1 MNNDLSTALA
11 TLRSD
16 PEDGQALA
24 LLAAMKPG
32 DATASERDAVQVALA
47 AERAWHTD
55 RENVEPCLRLLDL
68 ELAWGQDPI
77 RRATLFVEKARL
89 LHREMCE
96 WEPAHACVNE
106 ALEIARN
113 HPAAVEFRRALEE
126 EEAGWQER
134 ADMLVRQADEAGDS
148 PAGAPL
154 LAAAGELYLRY
165 RPLTSEGEAFLRR
178 SFALDPH
185 QRRADVLLER
195 LLRKAGRRDELAEH
209 LQRRVAAAGNS
220 QDLAAARAA
229 AGRLAEQMNRPDQ
242 AFEHYREALA
252 AFPGHER
259 ALHGV
264 ARILS
269 ARESWGEL
277 VTVYETA
284 LRAAKRGVAEGP
296 ILIALGEIYWK
307 RLNQI
312 AQAEACFRR
321 ARKTMPA
328 VASALDFYREYHLS
342 RDEIPQLFALLGQAQ
357 KAEADPEA
365 RVRYGVEMAELAER
379 RPQLLEKAVDAW
391 KALRRLKPGL
401 PEAVT
406 ALRRLY
412 TKTEKWNAL
421 LELLKERCE
430 ALPPDALDEKVALY
444 LEMIPIYRDHL
455 KLDVM
460 VVNTYVAILALR
472 ADHAEALSALAE
484 RYQAQGRW
492 GDLANILARQAQ
504 SSSEP
509 AEKVALYHRVA
520 QLWMDKFNNHHNA
533 VAALEKVLELVPSDE
548 RARATLREIYMR
560 ARSWR
565 ALLDFMR
572 RELPLLDAGA
582 RPARLAEMATLAAE
596 RLADLRQAIGLWNE
610 VLQLAPQDRD
620 AVVALSVLYE
630 REKRW
635 PALAE
640 ILGRLAESAG
650 GDSTPEGCAL
660 LEKRGLILFEKLGAP
675 AAAVEVLSRVRRSQS
690 ENPRVLRALRDAYTQ
705 MGDFDSLEAL
715 YSGRGAWE
723 ELCDVLSQVA
733 ERTDDMAVRARLLG
747 RVADVAGGKLN
758 QPERVL
764 KAYEGILATD
774 PDNRVV
780 ARAAADLYE
789 ATERWGRLVA
799 TYEILLGPELA
810 PALSVGESLAVLERA
825 RFVCEKKLES
835 KSLAFKWCARA
846 YRLAPTDPDVRADLE
861 RIGEAAEEW
870 EALLGLLAARLDNEG
885 AAEGPDAEEQLS
897 LLRRCLFIA
906 GERVKRPDDL
916 KRFAQRILA
925 LVPGDDEAENALLK
939 FYTNSERW
947 ADLIDLQHMRQARL
961 QDPAQRA
968 EVLLRIAHMQ
978 EERLG
983 DRVAAAAT
991 LREACE
997 IEPKNMRQLR
1007 ELVRVLDAVG
1017 DVRGL
1022 VEALARQV
1030 GLCPD
1035 VERAAVLL
1043 RMGRLLET
1051 PLAQPAPA
1059 TDAYLQVLEADPIS
1073 AEAVEGLERLFVAGL
1088 VRQEDIAKVA
1098 GRLLPYYEL
1107 TERFDK
1113 WGGMLEALVS
1123 VTTDRNERRGQLE
1136 LLADLYQGP
1145 LADATAAFGAV
1156 LRVFEMDPSNPSVR
1170 ERLVELGA
1178 EAGKLPALAGAA
1190 RGVLTTAEEP
1200 SLRQEILM
1208 LIAEV
1213 EERQPDRKSEAEEAL
1228 RAVLQLD
1235 PLHMGAYRALARL
1248 VRDGE
1253 RWGALR
1259 DLIEAR
1265 ERNLPDVKERLA
1277 LLWQAVEIDEALL
1290 YDRDHTTEVLRRI
1303 VQLDPTDLRAC
1314 RVLERNYAA
1323 AERWRDLDHL
1333 LVHEADLVAREEL
1346 PELKLRRAELA
1357 LVRFNDAG
1365 AALDLLAE
1373 ALELTPGYARATAVV
1388 ERVLEDPEQR
1398 RRAAMM
1404 LEPLYASAEN
1414 WTRLVEILDIEREGQ
1429 EGSAAVALLMRKA
1442 EVQEKQ
1448 LQAPAAAWDTWR
1460 AVLACDPQSETA
1472 LVQAER
1478 LAGALGCWS
1487 DLQALYQD
1495 LAGKRD
1501 PSDIAGIADLLSRAA
1516 RLFQGPLADRSAAIR
1531 TWRRVLDLDIGNAR
1545 TGAAAAAA
1553 LETLYLET
1561 SDIQG
1566 LVYVLRGRSEW
1577 AEDHRE
1583 QNALCLRI
1591 AGLEENSLHDL
1602 PAAVATYRSLLD
1614 SEGEAADAAF
1624 ENLERIFQ
1632 ESGQARERVELL
1644 RRRADTVE
1652 APARNRLRH
1661 RMVAILEV
1669 ELHDVDEA
1677 IATIRPVL
1685 DDTPDEAEALKT
1697 LARLYHSK
1705 GAAAEHLEILERLLL
1720 LAGSDRERI
1729 DLLRPIAGLLQGPLG
1744 RRAEALERWREI
1756 LKLAPSEADALAEME
1771 RVLDDADMALRFAAA
1786 ETLEPIYRAAG
1797 DGQRLARVLR
1807 VFIDLAEDAR
1817 ARAGYRARLAEIQE
1831 SKLGDKQAALDTW
1844 TAAIRDGT
1852 SDPDLGRLLDNY
1864 ERLALAPGSDK
1875 VIDVIDLYRAVEADV
1890 LAEETRLR
1898 LQRAVAEHALGLG
1911 DLPLA
1916 IDYFNRIAER
1926 RPDDDAALAAM
1937 ERIFRQQENLASLY
1951 EVILRRADLAET
1963 PKTEVVLRREAGSLA
1978 VRLARQDEAIA
1989 TWERVWTLS
1998 PGDADAVAALDALYV
2013 ELRRWNDLVN
2023 LLERRLER
2031 DLSRDQDIELRF
2043 RLAEIH
2049 RIELANRER
2058 ALEYLG
2064 QVLEREPDHEPSI
2077 QILRDLLEDPEARM
2091 TAATLLEP
2099 VYIRRSAWKELVA
2112 IDSLRLQYSEDPEQ
2126 RLTWTKRIAQ
2136 IYEEQI
2142 EDWDEAF
2149 NWYGRVFQEKATDR
2163 AAQERL
2169 LRLAPKLDR
2178 WRDVGKLLDE
2188 FLDDE
2193 LSNPDEVL
2201 ALVRMAIRVYDQELG
2216 DREAAHR
2223 HYRRYL
2229 EAQPGNRAAAE
2240 IFEEALER
2248 WEAWTELRDLL
2259 DEQVRLV
2266 ESPAERADLLRR
2278 SARISEENLSQIN
2291 AAVDSLRAVLEIEPD
2306 DALAAASLEQ
2316 LLAAEER
2323 WEDLRDHLVWMLGRA
2338 EGVTAKDAISLELAE
2353 VESKRLG
2360 HASVAVDYYGEI
2372 LARTSGHPNAIAALE
2387 GMLGDPEQ
2395 RVRVAE
2401 LLEPAYRTLRSL
2413 RKLSDILE
2421 VRLETVEDP
2430 PRRVAALREKAAAE
2444 VQLARPTEALDALGR
2459 AWLEDVSDVL
2469 TLAELDGLAAG
2480 ANGWQRLVDILDK
2493 GVESTLVPDLR
2504 ADLYARQAKIF
2515 EERLATPDRA
2525 IAAWR
2530 DAISSRPDHQQAFVA
2545 IERLFEAA
2553 GRAAE
2558 LAETL
2563 EKHAEVVVEARE
2575 REQLAK
2581 RVAVLHEKVLG
2592 QPDKAI
2598 AAWRSVLDMD
2608 EESTE
2613 ALDALERLYGE
2624 VGDWTSLAE
2633 VLQRKV
2639 EASHDVVTLRRLWF
2653 QAAHLYDEKLNDAS
2667 EAASQLRAIL
2677 GLDPDDAEALEFIGQ
2692 IYGREGKHVELV
2704 EVLDA
2709 RARGERTSE
2718 KRDALALRAAQ
2729 LVQAELSDVAGAVD
2743 RYRAILARTANHDKA
2758 RAALWELARHEDHR
2772 AMAIAVLEPV
2782 LRAGQEWRSL
2792 VELLELRLLGEDDP
2806 ARRLATLAEMARVA
2820 EQALQEPAAAF
2831 ATWARALAEDAGDA
2845 TARAELERLA
2855 GAQGALPELAKIYE
2869 ERLKDSYD
2877 TKVQHWLASRL
2888 AALYEQSLAN
2898 PARAVELWRE
2908 VAGFPGGEAEALGHL
2923 DTLLRGLEQYSD
2935 LEEVLARQAEI
2946 AMHGS
2951 TQADCWAA
2959 LGELRLHHLADPDGA
2974 INAFRAALECVPTQ
2988 GVALAALRAMAA
3000 GAEPPDGVLDILEP
3014 LAEARGDFVE
3024 LAALAQARLLRAEDA
3039 NHRAELWRRI
3049 ADLAETHLADL
3060 PRALDALGNA
3070 LREDPLAW
3078 ETADQIERVAEGAG
3092 TPVEAARRL
3101 EAVLDALD
3109 GSALVQMGMRAA
3121 SQYLRAGGSEN
3132 EDAAERIYARVLEAE
3147 PENTAALEA
3156 VEALYRRRGDGQKV
3170 ALMLERRGALD
3181 LDPTRRLALYS
3192 EAAKLHEERGDVA
3205 RAIAAWQSGREGDE
3219 SNLQALDELARLHEK
3234 AGNLAGLVEVLTEKA
3249 QVIEDNAQRA
3259 ALYVRMGALMAG
3271 PLSDLDGAAGAFR
3284 EALDLAPQDPVAL
3297 AALADIEEKRND
3309 FAALEEALLR
3319 QLSAVHGLDCV
3330 PVLTRLARN
3339 AADRLNDADR
3349 ALVYL
3354 HQVLDA
3360 DPENREAFAE
3370 TERIL
3375 AALERWH
3382 ELIEVLERRAE
3393 IEARTGQ
3400 AEAELACRVSVAS
3413 IWGEKLGATDSALE
3427 ALQAVLARDPH
3438 HFPSLLA
3445 VAQIHESEER
3455 WEEANEALKKA
3466 AEVASSPKDRA
3477 MLLCRMAKVRAATGT
3492 SVDEVAA
3499 LYHSALDQDPTC
3511 LVAVVAL
3518 EELARAANN
3527 PGQVVKLL
3535 EVREGFEPDEGKRK
3549 ALLSEIASLYAG
3561 PLAAPDK
3568 SVVPLERL
3576 LSLSPGDVV
3585 VQERLGTALIA
3596 AGRVDEGEFALSQ
3609 LADQFARAKQPKNV
3623 ARLQVLLGRFAEARG
3638 DLALA
3643 KQRFLAAY
3651 QIDPTQATT
3660 LAALAHL
3667 AVEQND
3673 GQNARKYYRT
3683 LLLQAFDEK
3692 AVGLSKA
3699 QIYLALGKLHQEA
3712 GELPK
3717 ARNMFERGLEIDGKN
3732 GALRQALAALPK

>member
-1 MNNDLSTALA
+1 MNNHLSTALA

-24 LLAAMKPG
+24 LLARLQPG
-32 DATASERDAVQVALA
+32 DVTASERDAVQVALA

-68 ELAWGQDPI
+68 ELVWGQDPI

-89 LHREMCE
+89 LHREMCQ
-96 WEPAHACVNE
+96 WKPAYACVNE
-106 ALEIARN
+106 ALEIAPN
-113 HPAAVEFRRALEE
+113 HPTAVEFKRVLEE
-126 EEAGWQER
+126 EKGGWQER
-134 ADMLVRQADEAGDS
+134 ADALVRQADEAGDN

-165 RPLTSEGEAFLRR
+165 RPVTDEGESFLRR
-178 SFALDPH
+178 SFALDAH

-195 LLRKAGRRDELAEH
+195 LLRRAGRREELAQH
-209 LQRRVAAAGNS
+209 LQRRIVAAGS
-220 QDLAAARAA
+220 PQDLAAARAA
-229 AGRLAEQMNRPDQ
+229 AARLAEQDDRTDQ
-242 AFEHYREALA
+242 ALDHYREALA

-264 ARILS
+264 VRILT
-269 ARESWGEL
+269 AREAWAEL

-284 LRAAKRGVAEGP
+284 LRAAKRGVGEGP
-296 ILIALGEIYWK
+296 ILIALGELYWK
-307 RLNQI
+307 RLGQV

-328 VASALDFYREYHLS
+328 VAPVLDFYREYHLS

-357 KAEADPEA
+357 KAEPDPEA
-365 RVRYGVEMAELAER
+365 RVRYGIEMAELAER
-379 RPQLLEKAVDAW
+379 RPQLLEKAVDTW

-421 LELLKERCE
+421 LELLKESCE
-430 ALPPDALDEKVALY
+430 SLPPNAVDEKVALY

-455 KLDVM
+455 KLEVM

-472 ADHAEALSALAE
+472 PDHGEALSALAE
-484 RYQAQGRW
+484 RYQAQARW

-504 SSSEP
+504 TSSQP

-533 VAALEKVLELVPSDE
+533 LAALEKVLELVPTDE
-548 RARATLREIYMR
+548 KARATLREIYTR

-582 RPARLAEMATLAAE
+582 RQARLAEMATLAAD

-610 VLQLAPQDRD
+610 VLQLAPQNR
-620 AVVALSVLYE
+620 AAAVALSVLYE

-660 LEKRGLILFEKLGAP
+660 LEKGGLILFEKLNAP

-715 YSGRGAWE
+715 YSSRGAWE

-733 ERTDDMAVRARLLG
+733 ERTTDMALRARLLG

-774 PDNRVV
+774 PENRAV

-799 TYEILLGPELA
+799 TYEILLGPEAA
-810 PALSVGESLAVLERA
+810 PALSVGESLAILERA
-825 RFVCEKKLES
+825 RFVCERKLEA

-861 RIGEAAEEW
+861 RMGEAAEEW
-870 EALLGLLAARLDNEG
+870 EALLGLLAARLNSEG
-885 AAEGPDAEEQLS
+885 EGRPGPEEQLS

-906 GERVKRPDDL
+906 GERVDRPDDL
-916 KRFAQRILA
+916 ERFAERILA
-925 LVPGDDEAENALLK
+925 LQPGDDDAENALLK
-939 FYTNSERW
+939 LYTKSERW
-947 ADLIDLQHMRQARL
+947 SDLIALQHRRQARM
-961 QDPAQRA
+961 QDPALRA
-968 EVLLRIAHMQ
+968 DLLLRIAHMQ

-983 DRVAAAAT
+983 DPTAAAAM
-991 LREACE
+991 LREACD
-997 IEPKNMRQLR
+997 IEPGNMRLLR
-1007 ELVRVLDAVG
+1007 ELARVLDAVG
-1017 DVRGL
+1017 DVKGL
-1022 VEALARQV
+1022 VEALARQA
-1030 GLCPD
+1030 GSCAEA
-1035 VERAAVLL
+1035 ERAAVLL
-1043 RMGRLLET
+1043 RMARLLET
-1051 PLAQPAPA
+1051 SLAQPASA

-1073 AEAVEGLERLFVAGL
+1073 AEAVEGLERLFASGVI
-1088 VRQEDIAKVA
+1088 RREDIAKVA

-1113 WGGMLEALVS
+1113 WAGILEALVS
-1123 VTTDRNERRGQLE
+1123 ATVDRDARRVHLE

-1145 LADATAAFGAV
+1145 LADAAAAFLAV
-1156 LRVFEMDPSNPSVR
+1156 LRVFEMEPGNPSVR
-1170 ERLVELGA
+1170 ERLVQLGA
-1178 EAGKLPALAGAA
+1178 DAGKLPTLAEAA
-1190 RGVLTTAEEP
+1190 QRVLASTEEP

-1213 EERQPDRKSEAEEAL
+1213 EERQPDRKGEAETAL
-1228 RAVLQLD
+1228 RAVLALD
-1235 PLHMGAYRALARL
+1235 PLHMGAYRALTRL

-1265 ERNLPDVKERLA
+1265 QQHLPDLKQRLD

-1290 YDRDHTTEVLRRI
+1290 YDRDHATEVLRRI
-1303 VQLDPTDLRAC
+1303 LGLDPTDLRAC

-1323 AERWRDLDHL
+1323 AERWRDLDDL
-1333 LVHEADLVAREEL
+1333 LVHQASLVPHEEL
-1346 PELKLRRAELA
+1346 PELKVRRAELA

-1373 ALELTPGYARATAVV
+1373 VLQLAPGHARAVGLT
-1388 ERVLEDPEQR
+1388 ERVLDDPEQR
-1398 RRAAMM
+1398 QRAAIM
-1404 LEPLYASAEN
+1404 LEPLLAAAGN
-1414 WTRLVEILDIEREGQ
+1414 WARLLEILDIEREGQ
-1429 EGSAAVALLMRKA
+1429 EGQAAVALLVRKA
-1442 EVQEKQ
+1442 EVQERH
-1448 LQAPAAAWDTWR
+1448 LQAPAAAWETRR

-1472 LVQAER
+1472 LNEAER
-1478 LAGALGCWS
+1478 LAGVLGCWS

-1501 PSDIAGIADLLSRAA
+1501 PADIAGIADLLSRAA

-1531 TWRRVLDLDIGNAR
+1531 TWRRVLDLDLGNAR

-1561 SDIQG
+1561 ADIQG
-1566 LVYVLRGRSEW
+1566 LVYVLRARSEW

-1583 QNALCLRI
+1583 QAALCLRI
-1591 AGLEENSLHDL
+1591 AGLEENSLRDL

-1614 SEGEAADAAF
+1614 SEGEAAVAAF

-1644 RRRADTVE
+1644 RRRAGMVDAV
-1652 APARNRLRH
+1652 ARNQLRH
-1661 RMVAILEV
+1661 RKAAILEV

-1685 DDTPDEAEALKT
+1685 DDTPDDVEALKT

-1720 LAGSDRERI
+1720 LAVADRDRI
-1729 DLLRPIAGLLQGPLG
+1729 DLLRSIAGLLQGPLA
-1744 RRAEALERWREI
+1744 RRTEALERWREI
-1756 LKLAPSEADALAEME
+1756 LRLAPGEADALAEME
-1771 RVLDDADMALRFAAA
+1771 RLLDDSDMVLRFAAA

-1797 DGQRLARVLR
+1797 DGARLARVLR

-1817 ARAGYRARLAEIQE
+1817 ARAGYRARLAEIEE
-1831 SKLGDKQAALDTW
+1831 SKLGDRQAALHTW
-1844 TAAIRDGT
+1844 AAAIRDGT
-1852 SDPDLGRLLDNY
+1852 SDPDLGRFLDNY
-1864 ERLALAPGSDK
+1864 ERLALAPGAEK
-1875 VIDVIDLYRAVEADV
+1875 VVEIIGLYRAVEPDI

-1898 LQRAVAEHALGLG
+1898 LQRAIAEHALGLG

-1916 IDYFNRIAER
+1916 IDYFSRIAER
-1926 RPDDDAALAAM
+1926 RPDDEAALSAL
-1937 ERIFRQQENLASLY
+1937 ERIYRQQENLASLY
-1951 EVILRRADLAET
+1951 EVILRRADLAVT
-1963 PKTEVVLRREAGSLA
+1963 PKSEVVLRREAGTLA
-1978 VRLARQDEAIA
+1978 VRLARKDEAIA
-1989 TWERVWTLS
+1989 AWERVWTLL
-1998 PGDADAVAALDALYV
+1998 PGDAAAVTALHTLYV
-2013 ELRRWNDLVN
+2013 DLRRWDDLVN
-2023 LLERRLER
+2023 LLERMLER
-2031 DLSRDQDIELRF
+2031 DLTRDQDIDLRF
-2043 RLAEIH
+2043 RLAQIQ

-2058 ALEYLG
+2058 ALDYLG
-2064 QVLEREPDHEPSI
+2064 QVLEREPDHAPSI
-2077 QILRDLLEDPEARM
+2077 QILQELLEDPEARL

-2112 IDSLRLQYSEDPEQ
+2112 VDRLRLQYSEDPEQ
-2126 RLTWTKRIAQ
+2126 RLAWTQRIAQ

-2142 EDWDEAF
+2142 EDLDEAF
-2149 NWYGRVFQEKATDR
+2149 NWYGRVFQEKAADR

-2169 LRLAPKLDR
+2169 LRLAPKLGR

-2188 FLDDE
+2188 FLDNE
-2193 LSNPDEVL
+2193 LSNSDQVL
-2201 ALVRMAIRVYDQELG
+2201 ALVRVAIRVYDQELG
-2216 DREAAHR
+2216 DREAARR

-2240 IFEEALER
+2240 IYEEALER

-2259 DEQVRLV
+2259 DEQARLV

-2278 SARISEENLSQIN
+2278 SARISEENLSQAG
-2291 AAVDSLRAVLEIEPD
+2291 AAVDSLRAVLEIDPD
-2306 DALAAASLEQ
+2306 DAAAAASLEQ

-2323 WEDLRDHLVWMLGRA
+2323 WEDLRDHLAWMLGRA
-2338 EGVTAKDAISLELAE
+2338 EGITAKDAIALELAE
-2353 VESKRLG
+2353 VEGKRLG
-2360 HASVAVDYYGEI
+2360 HASVAVDFYGEV
-2372 LARTSGHPNAIAALE
+2372 LGRTPGHPNAIAALE
-2387 GMLGDPEQ
+2387 GILGDPEQ
-2395 RVRVAE
+2395 RARVAE
-2401 LLEPAYRTLRSL
+2401 LLEPAYRTLRNL

-2421 VRLETVEDP
+2421 VRLETIEDP
-2430 PRRVAALREKAAAE
+2430 LRRVAVLREKQAAE
-2444 VQLARPTEALDALGR
+2444 VQLGRPAKALDALGR
-2459 AWLEDVSDVL
+2459 AWLEDVSDTL
-2469 TLAELDGLAAG
+2469 TLAELDDLAAA
-2480 ANGWQRLVDILDK
+2480 ANGWQRLVAILDK
-2493 GVESTLVPDLR
+2493 GIEAALVPDLR
-2504 ADLYARQAKIF
+2504 ADLYARKAKIL
-2515 EERLATPDRA
+2515 EERLAALDLAVEAWREA
-2525 IAAWR
+2525 IA
-2530 DAISSRPDHQQAFVA
+2530 SRPDHPQAFTA
-2545 IERLFEAA
+2545 IERLLEAA

-2563 EKHAEVVVEARE
+2563 EKHGEVVVEARE

-2581 RVAVLHEKVLG
+2581 RVAVLYERVLG
-2592 QPDKAI
+2592 EPEKAI
-2598 AAWRSVLDMD
+2598 AAWRSVLDLD
-2608 EESTE
+2608 QENAE
-2613 ALDALERLYGE
+2613 ALDSLERLYSE
-2624 VGDWTSLAE
+2624 LGDWTSLAE

-2639 EASHDVVTLRRLWF
+2639 EGCHDVATLRRLWF
-2653 QAAHLYDEKLNDAS
+2653 QAAHLHDEKLNDAS

-2677 GLDPDDAEALEFIGQ
+2677 DIDPDDAEALDFISQ
-2692 IYGREGKHVELV
+2692 IYSREGKHAELV

-2709 RARGERTSE
+2709 RARGASSAEE
-2718 KRDALALRAAQ
+2718 RDALALRAAQ
-2729 LVQAELSDVAGAVD
+2729 LVQTELGDVVGAVE
-2743 RYRAILARTANHDKA
+2743 RYRLILARTPNHEKG

-2772 AMAIAVLEPV
+2772 ATAIAVLEPV
-2782 LRAGQEWRSL
+2782 LRAGEEWRSL
-2792 VELLELRLLGEDDP
+2792 MELFELRLLSEDDP
-2806 ARRLATLAEMARVA
+2806 AQRLATLAEMARVA
-2820 EQALQEPAAAF
+2820 EQNLHDAAAAF
-2831 ATWARALAEDAGDA
+2831 ATWARALGEDARD
-2845 TARAELERLA
+2845 TTVRAALERLA
-2855 GAQGALPELAKIYE
+2855 VAQGALPELARIYE

-2877 TKVQHWLASRL
+2877 TEVQRWLASRL

-2898 PARAVELWRE
+2898 PGRAVDLWRE
-2908 VAGFPGGEAEALGHL
+2908 VAGTPGGEAEALGHL
-2923 DTLLRGLEQYSD
+2923 EVLLRGLGRSAE
-2935 LEEVLARQAEI
+2935 LEEVLLRQAEI
-2946 AMHGS
+2946 AVHPP
-2951 TQADCWAA
+2951 TQADRWAA
-2959 LGELRLHHLADPDGA
+2959 LGELRLQDLSDPDGA
-2974 INAFRAALECVPTQ
+2974 IDAFQAALERVPTQ
-2988 GVALAALRAMAA
+2988 GAALVALRAMAA
-3000 GAEPPDGVLDILEP
+3000 SAEPSLAVLDILEP

-3024 LAALAQARLLRAEDA
+3024 LAALAEARLLRTEDPVE
-3039 NHRAELWRRI
+3039 RAGLWRRI
-3049 ADLAETHLADL
+3049 ADLAGTRLDDL
-3060 PRALDALGNA
+3060 PRALDALGHA
-3070 LREDPLAW
+3070 LKEEPQAFD
-3078 ETADQIERVAEGAG
+3078 TADQIERVAERAG

-3109 GSALVQMGMRAA
+3109 GSALAQMGMRAA
-3121 SQYLRAGGSEN
+3121 RQYLRAGGVES
-3132 EDAAERIYARVLEAE
+3132 EDAAERIYGRVVEIE
-3147 PENTAALEA
+3147 PENAAALEA
-3156 VEALYRRRGDGQKV
+3156 MEALYRRRGDGQRV
-3170 ALMLERRGALD
+3170 AAMLERRGVLE
-3181 LDPTRRLALYS
+3181 LDPILRLALFA
-3192 EAAKLHEERGDVA
+3192 EAARLHEERGDLA
-3205 RAIAAWQSGREGDE
+3205 MAIAAWQSGREGDE
-3219 SNLQALDELARLHEK
+3219 SNLQALDELARLYEK
-3234 AGNLAGLVEVLTEKA
+3234 AGNLDGLVEALTDKSH
-3249 QVIEDNAQRA
+3249 VIEDNAQRA
-3259 ALYVRMGALMAG
+3259 ALYVRIGTLRAG
-3271 PLSDLDGAAGAFR
+3271 PLSDPDGAAAAFR
-3284 EALDLAPQDPVAL
+3284 EALDLAPKDPIAG
-3297 AALADIEEKRND
+3297 AALADIEEKRGD
-3309 FAALEEALLR
+3309 YAALEEALLR
-3319 QLSAVHGLDCV
+3319 QLSAVRGLDCI

-3339 AADRLNDADR
+3339 AADRLNDPDR

-3360 DPENREAFAE
+3360 DGENREAFSE
-3370 TERIL
+3370 IERIL
-3375 AALERWH
+3375 ALLERWH

-3393 IEARTGQ
+3393 IETRSGQ

-3413 IWGEKLGATDSALE
+3413 IWADKLGATDSALQ
-3427 ALQAVLARDPH
+3427 ALQVVLARDPR

-3445 VAQIHESEER
+3445 VAHIYEGEER
-3455 WEEANEALKKA
+3455 WEEASEALRKA
-3466 AEVASSPKDRA
+3466 AEVASSSQDRA
-3477 MLLCRMAKVRAATGT
+3477 MLLCRMAKVRAATG
-3492 SVDEVAA
+3492 SAAAEVSAI
-3499 LYHSALDQDPTC
+3499 YHSALDQDPSC
-3511 LVAVVAL
+3511 MVAVLAL
-3518 EELARAANN
+3518 EEMARAANN
-3527 PGQVVKLL
+3527 PGQLVKLL
-3535 EVREGFEPDEGKRK
+3535 EAREGIERDEGKRK

-3561 PLAAPDK
+3561 PLAAPDQA
-3568 SVVPLERL
+3568 VEPLERL
-3576 LSLSPGDVV
+3576 LGMSPGDAV

-3596 AGRVDEGEFALSQ
+3596 AGRVDEGEFALSR
-3609 LADQFARAKQPKNV
+3609 LADQFAKARQLKNV
-3623 ARLQVLLGRFAEARG
+3623 ARLQFLLGRFAETRG
-3638 DLALA
+3638 DLAAA
-3643 KQRFLAAY
+3643 KRRFLAAY

-3660 LAALAHL
+3660 LVALAHL
-3667 AVEQND
+3667 AVAQND
-3673 GQNARKYYRT
+3673 GENARKYYRT
-3683 LLLQAFDEK
+3683 LLLQTFDEK

-3717 ARNMFERGLEIDGKN
+3717 ARNMFERGLEIDVKN
-3732 GALRQALAALPK
+3732 EALRLALAALPK

>member
-16 PEDGQALA
+16 PEDSQALA
-24 LLAAMKPG
+24 LLAGLQPG

-89 LHREMCE
+89 LHREMCQ
-96 WEPAHACVNE
+96 WETAHACVRE

-113 HPAAVEFRRALEE
+113 HPAAAEFKRVLEE

-134 ADMLVRQADEAGDS
+134 ADALVRQADEVGDS
-148 PAGAPL
+148 PGGAPL

-165 RPLTSEGEAFLRR
+165 RPLTSEGESLLRR
-178 SFALDPH
+178 SFALDAH

-195 LLRKAGRRDELAEH
+195 LLRGAGRKDELAEH
-209 LQRRVAAAGNS
+209 LQRRIAAAAS
-220 QDLAAARAA
+220 PQDIAAARAA
-229 AGRLAEQMNRPDQ
+229 AGRLAEQMNRSDQ
-242 AFEHYREALA
+242 ALDNYREVLA
-252 AFPGHER
+252 ASPGHER

-264 ARILS
+264 ARILT
-269 ARESWGEL
+269 ARENWAEL

-328 VASALDFYREYHLS
+328 VAPVLDFYREYHLS
-342 RDEIPQLFALLGQAQ
+342 HDEFPQLFALLGQAQ

-365 RVRYGVEMAELAER
+365 RVRYGIEMAELAEQ

-430 ALPPDALDEKVALY
+430 ALPPDAVDEKVALY

-460 VVNTYVAILALR
+460 VVNTYVAILGLR
-472 ADHAEALSALAE
+472 PDHAEALSALAE

-504 SSSEP
+504 CSSELV
-509 AEKVALYHRVA
+509 ERVALYHRVA
-520 QLWMDKFNNHHNA
+520 HLWMDKFNNHHNA

-548 RARATLREIYMR
+548 KARATLREIYVR

-565 ALLDFMR
+565 SLLDFMR
-572 RELPLLDAGA
+572 RELPLLDAPA
-582 RPARLAEMATLAAE
+582 RQARLAEMATLAAE

-620 AVVALSVLYE
+620 AVVALSALYE

-650 GDSTPEGCAL
+650 GDATSDGCAL
-660 LEKRGLILFEKLGAP
+660 LEKRGLTLLERLGAP
-675 AAAVEVLSRVRRSQS
+675 AAAVEVLARVRRSQS

-705 MGDFDSLEAL
+705 MGDFDTLEAL
-715 YSGRGAWE
+715 YAGRGAWE

-733 ERTDDMAVRARLLG
+733 ERTTDMVLRARLLG
-747 RVADVAGGKLN
+747 RVADVARDKLN

-774 PDNRVV
+774 PDNRAV

-789 ATERWGRLVA
+789 ASERWGRLVA
-799 TYEILLGPELA
+799 TYEIMLGPESA
-810 PALSVGESLAVLERA
+810 PALSLGESLAILERA
-825 RFVCEKKLES
+825 RFICETKLEA

-846 YRLAPTDPDVRADLE
+846 YRLAPTDADVRADLE
-861 RIGEAAEEW
+861 RMGEAAEEW
-870 EALLGLLAARLDNEG
+870 EGLLGLLAARLDSEG
-885 AAEGPDAEEQLS
+885 EDRPGPEEQLS

-906 GERVKRPDDL
+906 DERVDRPDDL
-916 KRFAQRILA
+916 KRFAERILA

-939 FYTNSERW
+939 LYTKSERW
-947 ADLIDLQHMRQARL
+947 ADLIALQHVRQARM
-961 QDPAQRA
+961 QDPDLRA

-983 DRVAAAAT
+983 DRTAAAAT

-997 IEPKNMRQLR
+997 IEPQNMRLLR

-1030 GLCPD
+1030 GLCAD
-1035 VERAAVLL
+1035 AERAVVLL

-1051 PLAQPAPA
+1051 SLAQPARA
-1059 TDAYLQVLEADPIS
+1059 TDAYLQTLEADPIS
-1073 AEAVEGLERLFVAGL
+1073 AEAVEGLERLFAAGA

-1113 WGGMLEALVS
+1113 WAGMLEALVS
-1123 VTTDRNERRGQLE
+1123 VTADRNERRAQLE
-1136 LLADLYQGP
+1136 LLVDLYQGP
-1145 LADATAAFGAV
+1145 LADAVAAFGTV
-1156 LRVFEMDPSNPSVR
+1156 LRVFEMEPGNPSVR
-1170 ERLVELGA
+1170 ERLLELGA
-1178 EAGKLPALAGAA
+1178 GAGKLPTLAEAA
-1190 RGVLTTAEEP
+1190 RRVLAATEEP
-1200 SLRQEILM
+1200 SLRQEIFM

-1213 EERQPDRKSEAEEAL
+1213 EERQPDRKGEAEEAL

-1265 ERNLPDVKERLA
+1265 EQHLPDVKERLA

-1323 AERWRDLDHL
+1323 AERWRDLDDL
-1333 LVHEADLVAREEL
+1333 LVHEADLVPQEEL

-1357 LVRFNDAG
+1357 LVRFNNAG
-1365 AALDLLAE
+1365 EALDLLAE
-1373 ALELTPGYARATAVV
+1373 VLALAPGHARAIGLT
-1388 ERVLEDPEQR
+1388 ERVLDDPEQR

-1404 LEPLYASAEN
+1404 LEPLYATAEN

-1429 EGSAAVALLMRKA
+1429 EGPAAVALLVRKA
-1442 EVQEKQ
+1442 EVQETH
-1448 LQAPAAAWDTWR
+1448 LQAPTAAWDTRR
-1460 AVLACDPQSETA
+1460 AVLECDPQSETA
-1472 LVQAER
+1472 LLQTER
-1478 LAGALGCWS
+1478 LAGILGCWS
-1487 DLQALYQD
+1487 ELQALYQD

-1501 PSDIAGIADLLSRAA
+1501 PSDIGGIAELLSRAA
-1516 RLFQGPLADRSAAIR
+1516 RLYQGPLVDRGAAIR
-1531 TWRRVLDLDIGNAR
+1531 TWRRVLDLDLSNAR
-1545 TGAAAAAA
+1545 TGVAAAAA
-1553 LETLYLET
+1553 LETLYVET
-1561 SDIQG
+1561 GDIQG
-1566 LVYVLRGRSEW
+1566 LVYVLRARSEW
-1577 AEDHRE
+1577 AEDRRE
-1583 QNALCLRI
+1583 QAALGLRI
-1591 AGLEENSLHDL
+1591 AELEENSLRNI

-1614 SEGEAADAAF
+1614 SEGEAADKAF
-1624 ENLERIFQ
+1624 ESLERIFQ
-1632 ESGQARERVELL
+1632 QAGQARERVELL
-1644 RRRADTVE
+1644 RRRADAVD
-1652 APARNRLRH
+1652 AVARNQLRH
-1661 RMVAILEV
+1661 RMAAILET

-1677 IATIRPVL
+1677 IATVSPVL
-1685 DDTPDEAEALKT
+1685 DDTPDDVEALKT

-1729 DLLRPIAGLLQGPLG
+1729 DLLRAIAGLLQGPLG
-1744 RRAEALERWREI
+1744 RRTEALERWREI
-1756 LKLAPSEADALAEME
+1756 LRLAPGEADALAEME
-1771 RVLDDADMALRFAAA
+1771 RLLDDADVALRFAAA

-1797 DGQRLARVLR
+1797 DGPRLARVLR

-1817 ARAGYRARLAEIQE
+1817 ARAGYRAHLAEIEE
-1831 SKLGDKQAALDTW
+1831 SKLGDKQAALQTW
-1844 TAAIRDGT
+1844 AAAIRDGT

-1864 ERLALAPGSDK
+1864 ERLALAAGIEN
-1875 VIDVIDLYRAVEADV
+1875 VIEIIDLYRAVEPDV

-1898 LQRAVAEHALGLG
+1898 VQRAIAEHALSLG
-1911 DLPLA
+1911 DLPLS
-1916 IDYFNRIAER
+1916 IDYFSRIAER
-1926 RPDDDAALAAM
+1926 RPDDDAALAAL
-1937 ERIFRQQENLASLY
+1937 EQIYRQQENLASLY
-1951 EVILRRADLAET
+1951 EVILRRADLADL
-1963 PKTEVVLRREAGSLA
+1963 PRTEVPLRREAGSLA
-1978 VRLARQDEAIA
+1978 VRLARKDEAIA
-1989 TWERVWTLS
+1989 AWERVWTLL
-1998 PGDADAVAALDALYV
+1998 PGDAEAVAALDALYV
-2013 ELRRWNDLVN
+2013 ELRRWDDLVN

-2043 RLAEIH
+2043 RLAEIQ

-2064 QVLEREPDHEPSI
+2064 QVLEREPDHAPSI
-2077 QILRDLLEDPEARM
+2077 QILQDLLEDPEARM

-2112 IDSLRLQYSEDPEQ
+2112 IDSLRLKYSEDPEQ
-2126 RLTWTKRIAQ
+2126 RLTWTQRIAQ
-2136 IYEEQI
+2136 VYEEQI
-2142 EDWDEAF
+2142 EDLDEAF
-2149 NWYGRVFQEKATDR
+2149 SWYGRVFQEKAT
-2163 AAQERL
+2163 ERTALEQL
-2169 LRLAPKLDR
+2169 LRLAPKLGR

-2188 FLDDE
+2188 FLENE

-2201 ALVRMAIRVYDQELG
+2201 ALVRVAIRVFDHELD
-2216 DREAAHR
+2216 DREAARR

-2240 IFEEALER
+2240 LFEEALER

-2259 DEQVRLV
+2259 DEQARLV

-2278 SARISEENLSQIN
+2278 SARISEENLSQAG
-2291 AAVDSLRAVLEIEPD
+2291 AAVDSLRAVLEIDPD
-2306 DALAAASLEQ
+2306 DASAAASLEQ

-2338 EGVTAKDAISLELAE
+2338 ESVTAKDAITLELAE
-2353 VESKRLG
+2353 VEGKRLG
-2360 HASVAVDYYGEI
+2360 HASVAVDFYGEV
-2372 LARTSGHPNAIAALE
+2372 LGRTPSHANAIAALE
-2387 GMLGDPEQ
+2387 GMLGDAEQ

-2401 LLEPAYRTLRSL
+2401 LLEPAYRTVRNL

-2421 VRLETVEDP
+2421 VRLETIEDP

-2444 VQLARPTEALDALGR
+2444 VQLGRPIEAQAALGR
-2459 AWLEDVSDVL
+2459 AWLEDVSDSL
-2469 TLAELDGLAAG
+2469 TLAELDGLAA
-2480 ANGWQRLVDILDK
+2480 AASGWQQLASTLDK
-2493 GVESTLVPDLR
+2493 GIEATLLPDLR
-2504 ADLYARQAKIF
+2504 ADLYARKAKIL
-2515 EERLATPDRA
+2515 EERLAAPDLAVEAWWEA
-2525 IAAWR
+2525 IA
-2530 DAISSRPDHQQAFVA
+2530 SRPDYQQAFAA
-2545 IERLFEAA
+2545 IERLLEAA
-2553 GRAAE
+2553 SRSAE
-2558 LAETL
+2558 LAEIL
-2563 EKHAEVVVEARE
+2563 ERHAEVAVEARE
-2575 REQLAK
+2575 REQLTK

-2592 QPDKAI
+2592 QPEKAI
-2598 AAWRSVLDMD
+2598 AAWRSVLDLD
-2608 EESTE
+2608 QEDVE
-2613 ALDALERLYGE
+2613 ALDALERLYSE
-2624 VGDWTSLAE
+2624 LADWTSLAE
-2633 VLQRKV
+2633 VLRRKA
-2639 EASHDVVTLRRLWF
+2639 EACHDVGTLRRLCF
-2653 QAAHLYDEKLNDAS
+2653 QAAQLHDEKLHDAS

-2677 GLDPDDAEALEFIGQ
+2677 DINPDDAEALEFIGR
-2692 IYGREGKHVELV
+2692 IYAREGKHAELV

-2709 RARGERTSE
+2709 RVRGAASVEE
-2718 KRDALALRAAQ
+2718 RDALALAAAR
-2729 LVQAELSDVAGAVD
+2729 LVQAELSDVASAVE
-2743 RYRAILARTANHDKA
+2743 RYRTILERTPTHEKA
-2758 RAALWELARHEDHR
+2758 RAALWDLARQEDHR
-2772 AMAIAVLEPV
+2772 ATAIAVLEPL

-2792 VELLELRLLGEDDP
+2792 GELLELRLLGEDEP
-2806 ARRLATLAEMARVA
+2806 GRRLATLAEIARVA
-2820 EQALQEPAAAF
+2820 EQCLGDGAAAF
-2831 ATWARALAEDAGDA
+2831 STWARALAEDAGDA
-2845 TARAELERLA
+2845 SVRTALERLA
-2855 GAQGALPELAKIYE
+2855 EAQGALPELAKIYE
-2869 ERLKDSYD
+2869 ERLKGSYD
-2877 TKVQHWLASRL
+2877 TEVQRWLASRL
-2888 AALYEQSLAN
+2888 AVLYEQSLAN

-2908 VAGFPGGEAEALGHL
+2908 VAGMPGGETEALGHL
-2923 DTLLRGLEQYSD
+2923 EVVLRGLGRNSD
-2935 LEEVLARQAEI
+2935 LEEVLARRAEI
-2946 AMHGS
+2946 AVQGT
-2951 TQADCWAA
+2951 TQADFLAD
-2959 LGELRLHHLADPDGA
+2959 LGELRLHHLSDPDGA
-2974 INAFRAALECVPTQ
+2974 IDAFRAALERVPTQ
-2988 GVALAALRAMAA
+2988 GAALAALRAMAA
-3000 GAEPPDGVLDILEP
+3000 DAEPPVSVLDILEP

-3024 LAALAQARLLRAEDA
+3024 LAALAEARLLRTEDA
-3039 NHRAELWRRI
+3039 AARAELWRRI
-3049 ADLAETHLADL
+3049 ADLAEARLADL
-3060 PRALDALGNA
+3060 PRAVDALGRA
-3070 LREDPLAW
+3070 LREDPQAFD
-3078 ETADQIERVAEGAG
+3078 TADQMERVAERAGA
-3092 TPVEAARRL
+3092 PVEAARRL

-3109 GSALVQMGMRAA
+3109 GSALAQMGMRAA
-3121 SQYLRAGGSEN
+3121 RQYLLAGGADN
-3132 EDAAERIYARVLEAE
+3132 EGAAERIYGRVLQVE
-3147 PENTAALEA
+3147 PENLAALEA
-3156 VEALYRRRGDGQKV
+3156 VEALYRRRGDGKQV
-3170 ALMLERRGALD
+3170 AAMLERRGALE
-3181 LDPTRRLALYS
+3181 LDPVRRLALYG
-3192 EAAKLHEERGDVA
+3192 EAARLHEERGDLA
-3205 RAIAAWQSGREGDE
+3205 MAIAAWQTGREGDE

-3234 AGNLAGLVEVLTEKA
+3234 AGKLDGLVEVLTDKSHI
-3249 QVIEDNAQRA
+3249 IEDNAQRA
-3259 ALYVRMGALMAG
+3259 ALYIRIGTIKAG
-3271 PLSDLDGAAGAFR
+3271 PLADLDGAAAAFR
-3284 EALDLAPQDPVAL
+3284 EALDLAPEDPVAV
-3297 AALADIEEKRND
+3297 AALADIEEKRGD
-3309 FAALEEALLR
+3309 YTALEEALLR
-3319 QLSAVHGLDCV
+3319 QLSAVHGLECV

-3339 AADRLNDADR
+3339 AVDRLNDADR

-3360 DPENREAFAE
+3360 DAENRAASAE

-3375 AALERWH
+3375 ASLERWH

-3393 IEARTGQ
+3393 IEARTGH
-3400 AEAELACRVSVAS
+3400 AEAELACRVLVAS

-3427 ALQAVLARDPH
+3427 ALQAVLARDPR

-3455 WEEANEALKKA
+3455 WAEAGEALQKA
-3466 AEVASSPKDRA
+3466 AETAASPQDRA
-3477 MLLCRMAKVRAATGT
+3477 TLLCRMANVRAATGAP
-3492 SVDEVAA
+3492 VEEVSA

-3511 LVAVVAL
+3511 LVAVMAL
-3518 EELARAANN
+3518 EGMARAANESA
-3527 PGQVVKLL
+3527 QLVQLL
-3535 EVREGFEPDEGKRK
+3535 EAREGLERDEGKRK
-3549 ALLSEIASLYAG
+3549 TLLAEIASLYAG
-3561 PLAAPDK
+3561 PLARPDQA
-3568 SVVPLERL
+3568 VGPLERL
-3576 LSLSPGDVV
+3576 LGLTPEDVG

-3623 ARLQVLLGRFAEARG
+3623 ARLQVLLGRFAETRG
-3638 DLALA
+3638 DLAAA

-3651 QIDPTQATT
+3651 QIDPTQAPT
-3660 LAALAHL
+3660 LAALAAL
-3667 AVEQND
+3667 AVAQND
-3673 GQNARKYYRT
+3673 SENARKYYRT
-3683 LLLQAFDEK
+3683 LLLQSFDEK

-3712 GELPK
+3712 GEMAK
-3717 ARNMFERGLEIDGKN
+3717 ARNMFERGLETDLKN
-3732 GALRQALAALPK
+3732 EALRQALAGLPK

>member
-24 LLAAMKPG
+24 LLAGLQPG

-89 LHREMCE
+89 LHREMCQ
-96 WEPAHACVNE
+96 WEPAHACVEE

-113 HPAAVEFRRALEE
+113 HPAAAEFKRVLEE

-134 ADMLVRQADEAGDS
+134 ADALVRQADEAGDGA
-148 PAGAPL
+148 AGAPL

-165 RPLTSEGEAFLRR
+165 RPLTNEGETFLRR
-178 SFALDPH
+178 SFALDAH

-195 LLRKAGRRDELAEH
+195 LLRSAGRKDELAEH
-209 LQRRVAAAGNS
+209 LQRRIAAAANP

-229 AGRLAEQMNRPDQ
+229 AGRLAEQTNRTDQ
-242 AFEHYREALA
+242 ALEHYREALVA
-252 AFPGHER
+252 SPGHER

-264 ARILS
+264 ARILG
-269 ARESWGEL
+269 AREKWGEL
-277 VTVYETA
+277 AAVYETA
-284 LRAAKRGVAEGP
+284 LRAAKRGVGEGP
-296 ILIALGEIYWK
+296 ISISLGELYWK

-312 AQAEACFRR
+312 AQAEVCFRR
-321 ARKTMPA
+321 ARKTMPTIPP
-328 VASALDFYREYHLS
+328 VLDFYREYHLS
-342 RDEIPQLFALLGQAQ
+342 RDELPQLFALLGQAQ

-365 RVRYGVEMAELAER
+365 RVRYGIEMAELAEQ

-430 ALPPDALDEKVALY
+430 ALPPEAVDEKVALS

-472 ADHAEALSALAE
+472 PDHAEALSALAE

-504 SSSEP
+504 SSSKP
-509 AEKVALYHRVA
+509 DEKVALYHRVA

-533 VAALEKVLELVPSDE
+533 VTALEKVLELVPSDE
-548 RARATLREIYMR
+548 KARATLREIYVR

-572 RELPLLDAGA
+572 RELPLLDPSA
-582 RPARLAEMATLAAE
+582 RQARLGEMATLAAD

-620 AVVALSVLYE
+620 AAVALSVLYE

-650 GDSTPEGCAL
+650 GDATPDGCAL
-660 LEKRGLILFEKLGAP
+660 LEKRGLILFERLGAP
-675 AAAVEVLSRVRRSQS
+675 AAAVEVLACVRRSQG
-690 ENPRVLRALRDAYTQ
+690 ENQRILRALRDAYTQ

-715 YSGRGAWE
+715 YAGRGAWE

-733 ERTDDMAVRARLLG
+733 ERTTDMAVRARLLG

-774 PDNRVV
+774 PDNRAV

-799 TYEILLGPELA
+799 TYEILLGPESA
-810 PALSVGESLAVLERA
+810 PVLSLGESLAILERA
-825 RFVCEKKLES
+825 RFICEKKLEA
-835 KSLAFKWCARA
+835 KSVAFKWCARA
-846 YRLAPTDPDVRADLE
+846 YRLAPTDSDVRADLE
-861 RIGEAAEEW
+861 RMGEAAEEW
-870 EALLGLLAARLDNEG
+870 EALLGLLAARLNDEG
-885 AAEGPDAEEQLS
+885 EQGPNPDEQLS

-906 GERVKRPDDL
+906 SERVDRPDDL
-916 KRFAQRILA
+916 KRFAERILA
-925 LVPGDDEAENALLK
+925 LQPGDDEAENALLK
-939 FYTNSERW
+939 LYTKNERW
-947 ADLIDLQHMRQARL
+947 ADLIALQHLRQARM
-961 QDPAQRA
+961 QDPALRA
-968 EVLLRIAHMQ
+968 EILLRIAHMQ

-983 DRVAAAAT
+983 DRTAAAAT
-991 LREACE
+991 LREACD
-997 IEPKNMRQLR
+997 IEPANMRQLR

-1017 DVRGL
+1017 EVRGL
-1022 VEALARQV
+1022 VEALARQAD
-1030 GLCPD
+1030 LSAD
-1035 VERAAVLL
+1035 AEKAAVFL

-1051 PLAQPAPA
+1051 PLAQPVPA
-1059 TDAYLQVLEADPIS
+1059 TDAYLQVLEIDPIS
-1073 AEAVEGLERLFVAGL
+1073 AEAVEGLERLFVAGA

-1113 WGGMLEALVS
+1113 WGRMLEALVS
-1123 VTTDRNERRGQLE
+1123 VTADRNERRGQLE

-1145 LADATAAFGAV
+1145 LADAAAAFGAV
-1156 LRVFEMDPSNPSVR
+1156 LRVFEMDPSNQSVR
-1170 ERLVELGA
+1170 ERLVELGVD
-1178 EAGKLPALAGAA
+1178 AGKLPALAEAA
-1190 RGVLTTAEEP
+1190 QRVLTTAEEP

-1208 LIAEV
+1208 LVAEV
-1213 EERQPDRKSEAEEAL
+1213 EERQPERKSEAEAAL

-1265 ERNLPDVKERLA
+1265 ERHLPDVKERLA

-1303 VQLDPTDLRAC
+1303 VDLDPTDLRAC

-1323 AERWRDLDHL
+1323 AERWRDLDGL
-1333 LVHEADLVAREEL
+1333 WVHEADLVSREEL

-1373 ALELTPGYARATAVV
+1373 ALQLAPGHARVVGVV
-1388 ERVLEDPEQR
+1388 ERVLDDPEHR

-1404 LEPLYASAEN
+1404 LEPLYAAAEN
-1414 WTRLVEILDIEREGQ
+1414 WARLVEILDIEREGQ
-1429 EGSAAVALLMRKA
+1429 DGPMAVALLVRKA
-1442 EVQEKQ
+1442 EVQETH
-1448 LQAPAAAWDTWR
+1448 LQAPAAAWDTR
-1460 AVLACDPQSETA
+1460 RMVLTCDPQSETA
-1472 LVQAER
+1472 LSQAER
-1478 LAGALGCWS
+1478 LAGLLGCWN
-1487 DLQALYQD
+1487 DLQALYQE

-1561 SDIQG
+1561 SDIHG
-1566 LVYVLRGRSEW
+1566 LVYVLRARSDW

-1583 QNALCLRI
+1583 QDALGLRI
-1591 AGLEENSLHDL
+1591 AGLQENSLHDL

-1614 SEGEAADAAF
+1614 SEGEAADTAF

-1644 RRRADTVE
+1644 RRRADAVAAE
-1652 APARNRLRH
+1652 ARNRLRF
-1661 RMVAILEV
+1661 RMASILET
-1669 ELHDVDEA
+1669 ELHDADEA
-1677 IATIRPVL
+1677 IATLRPVL
-1685 DDTPDEAEALKT
+1685 DDTPDDVEVLRT

-1705 GAAAEHLEILERLLL
+1705 GAAAEHIEILERLLM
-1720 LAGSDRERI
+1720 LATSDRDRV

-1744 RRAEALERWREI
+1744 RRSEALERWREI
-1756 LKLAPSEADALAEME
+1756 LKLVPSEADALAEME
-1771 RVLDDADMALRFAAA
+1771 RVLDDPDMALRFAAA

-1807 VFIDLAEDAR
+1807 VFIDLAGDAR
-1817 ARAGYRARLAEIQE
+1817 ARAGYRASLAEIQE
-1831 SKLGDKQAALDTW
+1831 RKLGDKPAALDTW
-1844 TAAIRDGT
+1844 AAAIRDGT

-1875 VIDVIDLYRAVEADV
+1875 TIDVIDLYRAVESDV
-1890 LAEETRLR
+1890 LAEDTRLR
-1898 LQRAVAEHALGLG
+1898 LQRAVAEHALDLG

-1916 IDYFNRIAER
+1916 IDYFSRIAER
-1926 RPDDDAALAAM
+1926 RPDDDAALASL
-1937 ERIFRQQENLASLY
+1937 ERIYRQQENLASLY

-1963 PKTEVVLRREAGSLA
+1963 PKAEVVLRREAGSLA
-1978 VRLARQDEAIA
+1978 VRLARKDDAIA
-1989 TWERVWTLS
+1989 AWERVWTLL
-1998 PGDADAVAALDALYV
+1998 PGDAEAVAALEALYV
-2013 ELRRWNDLVN
+2013 ELRRWDDLVN

-2043 RLAEIH
+2043 RLAEVQ
-2049 RIELANRER
+2049 RVELVNRER

-2064 QVLEREPDHEPSI
+2064 QVLEREPDHAPSI
-2077 QILRDLLEDPEARM
+2077 QILQDLLEDPEARM

-2099 VYIRRSAWKELVA
+2099 VYIRRSAWKELVG

-2142 EDWDEAF
+2142 EDLDEAF
-2149 NWYGRVFQEKATDR
+2149 SWYGRVFQEKATDR
-2163 AAQERL
+2163 SAQERL
-2169 LRLAPKLDR
+2169 LRLAPKLGR

-2188 FLDDE
+2188 FLE
-2193 LSNPDEVL
+2193 NEMSNPDEVL
-2201 ALVRMAIRVYDQELG
+2201 ALVRVAIRVYDQELG
-2216 DREAAHR
+2216 DREIARR

-2248 WEAWTELRDLL
+2248 WEAWAELRDLL

-2278 SARISEENLSQIN
+2278 SARISEEYLSQTN
-2291 AAVDSLRAVLEIEPD
+2291 AAVDSLRAVLEIDPD
-2306 DALAAASLEQ
+2306 DAVAAASLEQ
-2316 LLAAEER
+2316 LLAADER
-2323 WEDLRDHLVWMLGRA
+2323 WEDLRDHLVWMLGRS
-2338 EGVTAKDAISLELAE
+2338 EETTAKDALTLELAE
-2353 VESKRLG
+2353 VEGKRLG
-2360 HASVAVDYYGEI
+2360 HPSVAVDFYGEV
-2372 LARTSGHPNAIAALE
+2372 LGRTPGHPNAIAALE

-2395 RVRVAE
+2395 RARVAE
-2401 LLEPAYRTLRSL
+2401 LLEPAYRSLRSL

-2444 VQLARPTEALDALGR
+2444 VQLGRPAEALDGLGR
-2459 AWLEDVSDVL
+2459 AWLEDVSDAL
-2469 TLAELDGLAAG
+2469 TLAELEGLAAA
-2480 ANGWQRLVDILDK
+2480 ANGWQRLVAILDQ
-2493 GVESTLVPDLR
+2493 GIEATLVPDLR
-2504 ADLYARQAKIF
+2504 ADLYARKAKIL
-2515 EERLATPDRA
+2515 EERLAAPDRA
-2525 IAAWR
+2525 IAAWHE
-2530 DAISSRPDHQQAFVA
+2530 AIASRPDHQQAFAA
-2545 IERLFEAA
+2545 IERLLEAA
-2553 GRAAE
+2553 GRSAD

-2563 EKHAEVVVEARE
+2563 ERHAEVVVEARE

-2581 RVAVLHEKVLG
+2581 RVAVLHEKVLR
-2592 QPDKAI
+2592 QPEKAI
-2598 AAWRSVLDMD
+2598 AAWRSVLDLD
-2608 EESTE
+2608 EGSAE
-2613 ALDALERLYGE
+2613 ALDALERLYNE
-2624 VGDWTSLAE
+2624 VGDWPSLAE

-2639 EASHDVVTLRRLWF
+2639 EGCHDVVTLRRLWF
-2653 QAAHLYDEKLNDAS
+2653 QAARLHDEKLNDAS

-2677 GLDPDDAEALEFIGQ
+2677 DIDPDDAEALAFIGQ
-2692 IYGREGKHVELV
+2692 IYGREGRHAELV

-2709 RARGERTSE
+2709 RTRGASTADE
-2718 KRDALALRAAQ
+2718 RDALAIEAAQ
-2729 LVQAELSDVAGAVD
+2729 LVQTELSDVAGAVE
-2743 RYRAILARTANHDKA
+2743 RYRAILDRTPKHEKART
-2758 RAALWELARHEDHR
+2758 ALWELARHEDHR
-2772 AMAIAVLEPV
+2772 ATAIVVLEPL
-2782 LRAGQEWRSL
+2782 LRAGQEWQSL
-2792 VELLELRLLGEDDP
+2792 VELLELRLLGEDEP
-2806 ARRLATLAEMARVA
+2806 AQRLATLAEMARIA
-2820 EQALQEPAAAF
+2820 EQSLGDTAAAF
-2831 ATWARALAEDAGDA
+2831 ATWARAMAEDAGDA
-2845 TARAELERLA
+2845 TVRGELERLA
-2855 GAQGALPELAKIYE
+2855 SARGTLLELASIYE
-2869 ERLKDSYD
+2869 ERLKAIYD

-2908 VAGFPGGEAEALGHL
+2908 VAGMSGGEAEALGHL
-2923 DTLLRGLEQYSD
+2923 ERLLRGLGRYSE

-2946 AMHGS
+2946 AMHGP
-2951 TQADCWAA
+2951 TQADFWAA
-2959 LGELRLHHLADPDGA
+2959 LGELRLHHLSDPDGA
-2974 INAFRAALECVPTQ
+2974 INAFQGALERVPTH
-2988 GVALAALRAMAA
+2988 GEALAALRAMAA
-3000 GAEPPDGVLDILEP
+3000 GAEPPLSVLDTLEP

-3024 LAALAQARLLRAEDA
+3024 LAALAEARLLRTEGAAE
-3039 NHRAELWRRI
+3039 RSGLWQRI
-3049 ADLAETHLADL
+3049 ADLADARLGDL
-3060 PRALDALGNA
+3060 PRALEALGRA
-3070 LREDPLAW
+3070 LGEDPQAS
-3078 ETADQIERVAEGAG
+3078 EIADQIERVAERAG

-3109 GSALVQMGMRAA
+3109 GSALAQMGMRAA
-3121 SQYLRAGGSEN
+3121 RQYLLAGGVEN
-3132 EDAAERIYARVLEAE
+3132 EGAAERIYGRILEAE
-3147 PENTAALEA
+3147 PDNLSALED
-3156 VEALYRRRGDGQKV
+3156 VEALYRRRADGARV
-3170 ALMLERRGALD
+3170 AAILERRGALEM
-3181 LDPTRRLALYS
+3181 DPMRRLALFG
-3192 EAAKLHEERGDVA
+3192 EAAQLHEERGDLA
-3205 RAIAAWQSGREGDE
+3205 MAIAAWQSGREGDE
-3219 SNLQALDELARLHEK
+3219 SNLQALDELARLYEK
-3234 AGNLAGLVEVLTEKA
+3234 AGQLDGLVEVLTDKSHA
-3249 QVIEDNAQRA
+3249 IDDNVQRA
-3259 ALYVRMGALMAG
+3259 ALYVRMGTLKAG
-3271 PLSDLDGAAGAFR
+3271 PLADLDGAAAAFR
-3284 EALDLAPQDPVAL
+3284 EALDLAPEDPVAL
-3297 AALADIEEKRND
+3297 AALADIEERRGD
-3309 FAALEEALLR
+3309 HSALEEALLR
-3319 QLSAVHGLDCV
+3319 QLSAVHGLACV

-3360 DPENREAFAE
+3360 DAENREAFAE
-3370 TERIL
+3370 MERIL
-3375 AALERWH
+3375 ATLERWH

-3393 IEARTGQ
+3393 IEARTGH

-3413 IWGEKLGATDSALE
+3413 IWGEKLGAADSALE
-3427 ALQAVLARDPH
+3427 ALQAVLTREPRH
-3438 HFPSLLA
+3438 LPSLLA

-3455 WEEANEALKKA
+3455 WDEASDALKRA
-3466 AEVASSPKDRA
+3466 AEIASSSKDRA
-3477 MLLCRMAKVRAATGT
+3477 MLLCRMATVRAATGT
-3492 SVDEVAA
+3492 SADEVSA

-3511 LVAVVAL
+3511 LAAVLAL
-3518 EELARAANN
+3518 EEMARTANN

-3535 EVREGFEPDEGKRK
+3535 EAREGIEPDEGKRK
-3549 ALLSEIASLYAG
+3549 ALLSEISTLYAG
-3561 PLAAPDK
+3561 PLAAPDQA
-3568 SVVPLERL
+3568 VAPLERL
-3576 LSLSPGDVV
+3576 LGLSPGDLV
-3585 VQERLGTALIA
+3585 VQERLGTALVA

-3623 ARLQVLLGRFAEARG
+3623 TRLQVLLGRFAESRG
-3638 DLALA
+3638 DLAAA

-3651 QIDPTQATT
+3651 HIDPTQAPT

-3667 AVEQND
+3667 AVAQND
-3673 GQNARKYYRT
+3673 GENARKYYRT
-3683 LLLQAFDEK
+3683 LLLQSFDEK

-3717 ARNMFERGLEIDGKN
+3717 ARNMFERGLEVDGKN
-3732 GALRQALAALPK
+3732 EALRQALAALPK